1 MKIKTFQPTEVCAQ
15 CKGDCCK
22 TMGCHYSPTDLDDLS
37 FEGLKSEIEKGKISI
52 DWWSG
57 DEHEYYLR
65 ARHVGAPIVDPSW
78 GGRCINLTE
87 TGCSLPWEKRPLGG
101 RALKPKENSGNR
113 KCRTFYSKEQ
123 SKNDWKP
130 YSNVLKQ
137 LVEYFWEDSK
147 DETLS
152 EWLSNFLKS
161 NNFPVHPMCRIAFEN
176 PEVQNLY
183 TEIAAVSSTD
193 FSDKLH
199 ELIKASAGAYGID
212 GEKARL
218 ESIKDLLCC
227 GVDQEEVLNA
237 VKDRNET
244 ALVAAVFLKS
254 IGGKQ
259 S

>member
-1 MKIKTFQPTEVCAQ
+1 
-15 CKGDCCK
+15 
-22 TMGCHYSPTDLDDLS
+22 
-37 FEGLKSEIEKGKISI
+37 
-52 DWWSG
+52 
-57 DEHEYYLR
+57 
-65 ARHVGAPIVDPSW
+65 
-78 GGRCINLTE
+78 
-87 TGCSLPWEKRPLGG
+87 
-101 RALKPKENSGNR
+101 
-113 KCRTFYSKEQ
+113 
-123 SKNDWKP
+123 
-130 YSNVLKQ
+130 
-137 LVEYFWEDSK
+137 
-147 DETLS
+147 
-152 EWLSNFLKS
+152 
-161 NNFPVHPMCRIAFEN
+161 MCRIAFEN